1 MGKGNAAVK
10 QWLGNPRRFADLFN
24 GIVFQGKQVILPED
38 LHPATGETD
47 ILVSD
52 KNEKTKEV
60 QRYRDIIMRW
70 EQGAYLVLLAC
81 ENQENVHY
89 AMTVRNMLYDSLS
102 YVEQIRQSWKQAFEK
117 EKGEEQVDMCKALDD
132 LYQDG
137 IECGIE
143 QGAVEV
149 YQEMELSKEE
159 VIERVQKKFS
169 YAVEK
174 AKEIVEKYWKE

>member
-38 LHPATGETD
+38 LHLATGETD

-52 KNEKTKEV
+52 KNKKAKEV

-81 ENQENVHY
+81 GNQENVHFFV
-89 AMTVRNMLYDSLS
+89 TV
-102 YVEQIRQSWKQAFEK
+102 
-117 EKGEEQVDMCKALDD
+117 
-132 LYQDG
+132 
-137 IECGIE
+137 
-143 QGAVEV
+143 
-149 YQEMELSKEE
+149 
-159 VIERVQKKFS
+159 
-169 YAVEK
+169 
-174 AKEIVEKYWKE
+174 